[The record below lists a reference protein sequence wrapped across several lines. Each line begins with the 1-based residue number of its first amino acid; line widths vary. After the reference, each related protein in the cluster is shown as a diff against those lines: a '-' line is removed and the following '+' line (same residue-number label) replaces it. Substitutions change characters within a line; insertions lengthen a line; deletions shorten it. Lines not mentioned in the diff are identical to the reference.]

1 MITYYDDRS
10 VQVTS
15 TAIRVDGRTLPA
27 RRDQPWS
34 GTGGAAAP
42 GGCSPGGARSA
53 PRWPGRWWPRVL
65 GIGLAVWL
73 HRSPTVTVAIVG
85 ASVLVGLAVG
95 PVADFLFEH
104 LDRSYARGSRQL
116 EMWARWRGQPVR
128 LLRTGD
134 ALRFGQIYR
143 AVQRAMENAAP
154 AAPTRPPPGP
164 VSRSSGQHGRT
175 AAPHRG
181 PGTSG
186 PPGRPPATTA
196 SPGHRR
202 SDPPGV

>member
-15 TAIRVDGRTLPA
+15 TTVRVDGRTFRLA
-27 RRDQPWS
+27 EITMVWHRR
-34 GTGGAAAP
+34 GTRSWRVLAGRGAIGAAMAGP
-42 GGCSPGGARSA
+42 LVAA
-53 PRWPGRWWPRVL
+53 VL

-73 HRSPTVTVAIVG
+73 HRSPTVTIAIVG

-116 EMWARWRGQPVR
+116 EIWARWRGQPVR
-128 LLRTGD
+128 LLSTGD

-143 AVQRAMENAAP
+143 AVQRAVEHSQP
-154 AAPTRPPPGP
+154 ARPA
-164 VSRSSGQHGRT
+164 GR
-175 AAPHRG
+175 R
-181 PGTSG
+181 
-186 PPGRPPATTA
+186 
-196 SPGHRR
+196 
-202 SDPPGV
+202 

>member
-15 TAIRVDGRTLPA
+15 TTVSVDGRSYKLADITMIWH
-27 RRDQPWS
+27 RR
-34 GTGGAAAP
+34 GTRSWRVLVGRGAIGAALAGP
-42 GGCSPGGARSA
+42 LVAA
-53 PRWPGRWWPRVL
+53 VL
-65 GIGLAVWL
+65 GIGVAVWL
-73 HRSPTVTVAIVG
+73 HRSPTVTIAIVG

-116 EMWARWRGQPVR
+116 EIWARWRGQPVR

-143 AVQRAMENAAP
+143 AVQRAVEHSQP
-154 AAPTRPPPGP
+154 ARPA
-164 VSRSSGQHGRT
+164 SRR
-175 AAPHRG
+175 
-181 PGTSG
+181 
-186 PPGRPPATTA
+186 
-196 SPGHRR
+196 
-202 SDPPGV
+202 